1 MSLCQGTAA
10 RVHGV
15 TADGWMAAL
24 HGGSATHPPWTAGQS
39 AQRQQRKIGR
49 QTQKRCWRHTRGIN
63 QDRAESG
70 VCVRCQEP
78 SERPLLVLLLSR
90 LLGSSSGL
98 LGWPLPTETVTMTLP
113 GR

>member
-24 HGGSATHPPWTAGQS
+24 HGGSATHPPWTAGQL
-39 AQRQQRKIGR
+39 AQRQQWKTGG
-49 QTQKRCWRHTRGIN
+49 QTQKRCWSHTRGTN
-63 QDRAESG
+63 RDRAESG
-70 VCVRCQEP
+70 VCVCCQEP
-78 SERPLLVLLLSR
+78 SERPLLVLLPPR

-98 LGWPLPTETVTMTLP
+98 RYWA
-113 GR
+113 GRSPRRRSR